1 MDSQRNHQY
10 QRRRAHRLVHRAIT
24 SGKLER
30 QDCEICQSSAH
41 AHHDDYG
48 LPLKVRWLCRNHH
61 TQWHRHHEPKFSAMK
76 APKGWTDQIQISA
89 TEEQQA
95 GLQALSAATLAPIN
109 ALVRAAIDDYLE
121 KRKRDRRTLECC
133 IQ

>member
-1 MDSQRNHQY
+1 VRFASR
-10 QRRRAHRLVHRAIT
+10 
-24 SGKLER
+24 
-30 QDCEICQSSAH
+30 AH

-121 KRKRDRRTLECC
+121 KRKRD
-133 IQ
+133 

>member
-48 LPLKVRWLCRNHH
+48 LPLKVRWLCRPSPNG
-61 TQWHRHHEPKFSAMK
+61 TDTMSQSSVMK
-76 APKGWTDQIQISA
+76 APKGWTDQIQICHRR
-89 TEEQQA
+89 TA
-95 GLQALSAATLAPIN
+95 GRITGAVLLRSHQY